1 MKAYAVID
9 TNVLVSALINWDSVP
24 GTIIDHMLTGD
35 IIPITNENIIKEYDD
50 VLRRKKFRFNE
61 QDIQKVLDGI
71 RKRSIFLNPS
81 EIEEIL
87 PDSKDVV
94 FYAVTME
101 ARKTVNAF
109 LVTGNMKHFPVKP
122 FIVTPREMLTVLES
136 THYHE
141 LLT

>member
-87 PDSKDVV
+87 PDPKDVV

-122 FIVTPREMLTVLES
+122 FIVTPREMLTVLEN

>member
-71 RKRSIFLNPS
+71 RKRSIFLIPS

-87 PDSKDVV
+87 PDPKDVV

-122 FIVTPREMLTVLES
+122 FIVTPREMLTVLEN

>member
-87 PDSKDVV
+87 PDPKDVV